1 MTTSTAIGER
11 SDRERRAGRVVKG
24 VFLAC
29 AVLTVLIT
37 VGIILTLFRDAT
49 TFFAQ
54 VPVTDFLTGTEW
66 KPTQLTGDGE
76 YKFGVLPLL
85 SGTILITVVSAVI
98 ALPIG
103 LAAALYL
110 SEFASETTR
119 SVLKPALEIL
129 AGIPTI
135 VYGYFALVYITPF
148 LSWAGIPVDT
158 FNALSASIVVGVMII
173 PMVSSISEDALSA
186 VPDDLRQAAYGLG
199 STKFDTSVRVVV
211 PAAISGIF
219 SSFVL
224 ALSRA
229 IGETMAVTVAAGQT
243 PRMLSILNIDQNLL
257 QSSETITAA
266 MVNVAHAEGG
276 GGTPAYYSM
285 FALGLVLFVFT
296 FSLNIGAEVIRDRL
310 REEYR

>member
-1 MTTSTAIGER
+1 MTASTAIGDR
-11 SDRERRAGRVVKG
+11 SDRERRVGRIVKG

-37 VGIILTLFRDAT
+37 VGIIFTLLRDAT
-49 TFFAQ
+49 TFFTQ
-54 VPVTDFLTGTEW
+54 VPVVDFLTGTEW

-98 ALPIG
+98 ALPTG

-129 AGIPTI
+129 AGVPTI

-148 LSWAGIPVDT
+148 LAWVGLPVDT